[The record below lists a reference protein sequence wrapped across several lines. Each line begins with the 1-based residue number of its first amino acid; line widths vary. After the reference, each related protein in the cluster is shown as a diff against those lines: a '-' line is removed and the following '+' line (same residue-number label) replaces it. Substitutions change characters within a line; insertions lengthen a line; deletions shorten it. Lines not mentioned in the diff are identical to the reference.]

1 MKSLTGIPVTVYGEG
16 QVSYL
21 GLHGWGADHRT
32 FAPLEPFL
40 PSNIQLVCPDFPG
53 CAGLA
58 PPREWNIDC
67 VIEETAR
74 TLKEQS
80 LVDPPTIIGSCLG
93 AVFALEMLQLG
104 VISTKRLVIIDPL
117 IFFPMYLRVFLL
129 GKFGKGA
136 YRASMETG
144 VGRIMANLISR
155 TNRSSDVDMTASLK
169 DIDHDSAYC
178 YLKMMTDLPNPQR
191 YSRLELAVDIIYG
204 EETFRFA
211 RKSSKALKAI
221 WEHANEHQ
229 VPKASH
235 LPIIEQTEFTARLIF
250 GDNVVG
256 QSGTE
261 NSFARQ
267 PVLRNPSTTRPFP
280 NA

>member
-1 MKSLTGIPVTVYGEG
+1 MKSLARTPVAVYGEG
-16 QVSYL
+16 PVSYL

-32 FAPLEPFL
+32 FTPLEPFL
-40 PSNIQLVCPDFPG
+40 PPDVQLICPDFPG
-53 CAGLA
+53 CGGV
-58 PPREWNIDC
+58 PPPGEWTIEC
-67 VIEETAR
+67 VIEETAQ

-80 LVDPPTIIGSCLG
+80 LAEPPVIIGSCLG
-93 AVFALEMLQLG
+93 AVFALEMLNLG
-104 VISTKRLVIIDPL
+104 VISTQRLVIIDPL

-129 GKFGKGA
+129 GKFGEGA

-144 VGRIMANLISR
+144 IGRIMANLISR
-155 TNRSSDVDMTASLK
+155 INRSSDVDMTASLK

-191 YSRLELAVDIIYG
+191 YSNLELAVDIIYG

-221 WEHANEHQ
+221 WEHAREHQ

-250 GDNVVG
+250 GDDAVG
-256 QSGTE
+256 QLGTE
-261 NSFARQ
+261 NLSSAQ
-267 PVLRNPSTTRPFP
+267 PELTGTSTTRPFP
-280 NA
+280 SV